1 MQPLT
6 AEVILVLNAPE
17 NEMFPISSDKSYM

>member
-6 AEVILVLNAPE
+6 AGVNLVLNAPE
-17 NEMFPISSDKSYM
+17 HEMFPI